1 VSGKEVETQRFRVGD
16 QGNKIFEFYMYQGT
30 VIDETTEVPSLD
42 ELTNIFEGVFVRRFS
57 RREEKA
63 APSTPLMCLRGGQ
76 SSSKSSHASKR
87 EERAHCGSDAQTK
100 RP

>member
-57 RREEKA
+57 RRGE
-63 APSTPLMCLRGGQ
+63 GGTFDSADVPAWRAELEQ
-76 SSSKSSHASKR
+76 IKSCFK
-87 EERAHCGSDAQTK
+87 T
-100 RP
+100 